1 MISVALSCLLLVA
14 PLARGSVLP
23 RAPVR
28 VVQGNDDG
36 WAEANVRSFYSALK
50 AAGYDVRLYTLASSA
65 WLTFSVDLD

>member
-14 PLARGSVLP
+14 PLARGSVVP

-36 WAEANVRSFYSALK
+36 WAEANIRSFYSALK
-50 AAGYDVRLYTLASSA
+50 TAGYDVCPSLVGQHEADNLCRP
-65 WLTFSVDLD
+65 